1 MKGFKTIALGAAV
14 AILPTALTYLGGV
27 DWTSIGLSPAM
38 GGLLG
43 SAIIALRAVTNTAIG
58 QK

>member
-1 MKGFKTIALGAAV
+1 MKGFKTLAVGVAV
-14 AILPTALTYLGGV
+14 ATVPAALNYLGGV
-27 DWTSIGLSPAM
+27 DWTSIGISPAM

-43 SAIIALRAVTNTAIG
+43 SLIIGLRAVTTTAIG